1 MKNTVAQGR
10 VDFNFKRWLERM
22 FGLDVGEFALCDI
35 AFAQNVQMKY
45 DWKADTI
52 SGVGCV
58 TYDIGGADEWEIS
71 KFGDEEFL
79 SLTLYE
85 YDEEDGVRDVIGSF
99 FIQKCVYV
107 SELND
112 LKLTDFCP
120 LS

>member
-1 MKNTVAQGR
+1 
-10 VDFNFKRWLERM
+10 M
-22 FGLDVGEFALCDI
+22 FGLDVGEFAFCDI

-58 TYDIGGADEWEIS
+58 TYDISEADEWEIS
-71 KFGDEEFL
+71 KFGDEGFL
-79 SLTLYE
+79 SLTLYG

-107 SELND
+107 GDLND
-112 LKLTDFCP
+112 LKLTDFS
-120 LS
+120 LQS